1 MAVAVKNTPEVA
13 SASLLDRMAVA
24 SLAGTAYALGT
35 LGIVFYLLPSL
46 WDALGWGGPAAVTLR
61 GLLQLAALGG
71 LIVFGT
77 RLLAGAGSKA
87 APGLRAG
94 IFVGLVG
101 FLLVLLLTRWASLW
115 IEHWSFDRGF
125 FGPTVGAVLTAVIG
139 LGLVALG
146 IRLFLRPASE
156 RFLVHLEEQGWFTP
170 RPYKALQGLRV
181 RRGTIF
187 GILLIVGAGIW
198 TMLAH
203 NTLRKG
209 APDWQLNIP
218 FTGGVI
224 VESTGDVSEKDLSN
238 IPDWKSRLEAGSLV
252 VDRYTLQ
259 EINQSIDPATH
270 VKIVEPGSSDYATNQ
285 VVLRSE
291 PRLGEPAY
299 NDVVRKLKAEGGVEP
314 KTTSPEPARGPTI
327 YRSLTLLPSVQFTI
341 PLLLLAAALWLAW
354 RIVNVPAF
362 ADFLIATEA
371 EMNKVSWT
379 TQRRLVQDTIVVLV
393 TVVLMA
399 FFLAFCDLSWKSV
412 LSWKPI
418 GVLQIP
424 EEQPETTTDVE
435 NRPW

>member
-13 SASLLDRMAVA
+13 SANLLDRMAVA

-35 LGIVFYLLPSL
+35 LGIVFYLVPSL
-46 WDALGWGGPAAVTLR
+46 WGALGWEGPVAVVIR
-61 GLLQLAALGG
+61 GLLQLAALAG
-71 LIVFGT
+71 LVVFGT
-77 RLLAGAGSKA
+77 RLLGTKA
-87 APGLRAG
+87 VTGVRAG
-94 IFVGLVG
+94 IFIGVVG

-115 IEHWSFDRGF
+115 IEHWSYDSGY
-125 FGPTVGAVLTAVIG
+125 FGPMTGSILTAVVG
-139 LGLVALG
+139 LGLLFLG
-146 IRLFLRPASE
+146 IRLFLRPGSE
-156 RFLVHLEEQGWFTP
+156 RFLVRLEEQGWFTP

-187 GILLIVGAGIW
+187 GILLLVGSGIW

-203 NTLRKG
+203 GTLRKG
-209 APDWQLNIP
+209 APDWQLDIP
-218 FTGGVI
+218 FTGRVV
-224 VESTGDVSEKDLSN
+224 VESTGDVPEDTLNKYL
-238 IPDWKSRLEAGSLV
+238 PDWKSRWESHSLI
-252 VDRYTLQ
+252 VDRYTIQ
-259 EINQSIDPATH
+259 EINRSVDPATH
-270 VKIVEPGSSDYATNQ
+270 VKIIEPGSSDFDVGQ
-285 VVLRSE
+285 VVDRA
-291 PRLGEPAY
+291 AY
-299 NDVVRKLKAEGGVEP
+299 NEVVKEIKAGGGIEP
-314 KTTSPEPARGPTI
+314 KAANPDPARGPVT
-327 YRSLTLLPSVQFTI
+327 YRAVTLLPSLQFTV
-341 PLLLLAAALWLAW
+341 PLLLLAAGLWLAW

-379 TQRRLVQDTIVVLV
+379 TQRRLIQDTIVVLV

-424 EEQPETTTDVE
+424 EEQPEATTNVE

>member
-13 SASLLDRMAVA
+13 SASLLDRMPVA
-24 SLAGTAYALGT
+24 ALAGTAYALGT
-35 LGIVFYLLPSL
+35 LGIVFYLIPSL
-46 WDALGWGGPAAVTLR
+46 WGALGWEGPVAVVIR

-71 LIVFGT
+71 LVVFGA
-77 RLLAGAGSKA
+77 RLLGTKA
-87 APGLRAG
+87 ITGVRAG
-94 IFVGLVG
+94 IFIGLVG

-115 IEHWSFDRGF
+115 IEYWSYDRGY
-125 FGPTVGAVLTAVIG
+125 FGLMTGSILTAVVG
-139 LGLVALG
+139 LGLLALG

-156 RFLVHLEEQGWFTP
+156 RFLVGLEEQGWFTVK
-170 RPYKALQGLRV
+170 PYKMLQGVRV

-187 GILLIVGAGIW
+187 GILLLVGSGIW

-209 APDWQLNIP
+209 SPDWQLDIP
-218 FTGGVI
+218 FTGRVV
-224 VESTGDVSEKDLSN
+224 VESTGDVQEELSKYV
-238 IPDWKSRLEAGSLV
+238 PHWKLAWDAGVLV

-259 EINQSIDPATH
+259 EINRSVDPATY
-270 VKIVEPGSSDYATNQ
+270 VKIIEPGSSDYKPNE
-285 VVLRSE
+285 VVDRFHDT
-291 PRLGEPAY
+291 LGVTAY
-299 NDVVRKLKAEGGVEP
+299 NAEVKKIKEEGGVEP
-314 KTTSPEPARGPTI
+314 KIANPEPARGPVT
-327 YRSLTLLPSVQFTI
+327 YSAVTLLPSVQFTI
-341 PLLLLAAALWLAW
+341 PLLMLAAALWLAW
-354 RIVNVPAF
+354 RIVNVPVF

-379 TQRRLVQDTIVVLV
+379 TQRRLIQDTIVVLV

-424 EEQPETTTDVE
+424 EEQPEATTNVE